1 MSTERKTIGKTT
13 PSSTPRP
20 RAPGIRAGKM
30 KTSAVTPARQ
40 ARPEAGVPADTA
52 LAVPSMIAADTL
64 PAVAIFAD
72 GACSGNPGPGGWGA
86 ILVFPAGRKRLEI
99 SGADLDT
106 TNNRMEMMGVV
117 EGLRRLKV
125 KSRVRV
131 VTDSRYV
138 IDGMKSWIHT
148 WRRNGWK
155 TSDRTPV
162 KKRDLWELLSE
173 LSGKHEAIFEWVP
186 GHKGHAEN
194 ERCDAMAR
202 AAIDTA
208 RKLAAG
214 PRRPTA
220 R

>member
-1 MSTERKTIGKTT
+1 MSTERRATRKTT
-13 PSSTPRP
+13 PTGTPRP
-20 RAPGIRAGKM
+20 RAPGARVRKAK
-30 KTSAVTPARQ
+30 AAPTPPDFRDS
-40 ARPEAGVPADTA
+40 RETDTPT
-52 LAVPSMIAADTL
+52 LAANTL
-64 PAVAIFAD
+64 PTVDLYAD

-86 ILVFPAGRKRLEI
+86 ILVSPAGRRRLEI

-155 TSDRTPV
+155 TSDRKPV
-162 KKRDLWELLSE
+162 KNKDLWELLSE
-173 LSGKHEAIFEWVP
+173 LSGKHETVFAWVA

-202 AAIDTA
+202 EAIDTA

-214 PRRPTA
+214 SRRSAT

>member
-1 MSTERKTIGKTT
+1 MSPKRKTSRKRTATGARTRKTQA
-13 PSSTPRP
+13 ST
-20 RAPGIRAGKM
+20 
-30 KTSAVTPARQ
+30 VTPATQ
-40 ARPEAGVPADTA
+40 KQPGAGVTADSDAGIPAN
-52 LAVPSMIAADTL
+52 AADML
-64 PAVAIFAD
+64 PTVILFAD

-86 ILVFPAGRKRLEI
+86 ILVSPASGKRLEI

-106 TNNRMEMMGVV
+106 TNNRMEMIGII
-117 EGLRRLKV
+117 EGLRRLKG

-138 IDGMKSWIHT
+138 VDGMKSWIHA
-148 WRRNGWK
+148 WRRNGWL
-155 TSDRTPV
+155 TSDKKPV
-162 KKRDLWELLSE
+162 KNRDLWEQLSDLGRE
-173 LSGKHEAIFEWVP
+173 HETAFEWVR
-186 GHKGHAEN
+186 GHEGHAEN

-214 PRRPTA
+214 PRRAAT

>member
-1 MSTERKTIGKTT
+1 MSTKSRTTRKTT
-13 PSSTPRP
+13 PAGAPHP
-20 RAPGIRAGKM
+20 RAPGARARKA
-30 KTSAVTPARQ
+30 KTVAIPPSPQNPPETAIPAV
-40 ARPEAGVPADTA
+40 
-52 LAVPSMIAADTL
+52 AADTL
-64 PAVAIFAD
+64 PKVTVFAD

-155 TSDRTPV
+155 TSDRKPV
-162 KKRDLWELLSE
+162 KNRDLWELLSE
-173 LSGKHEAIFEWVP
+173 LSGKHETVFEWVG
-186 GHKGHAEN
+186 GHKGHVEN

-214 PRRPTA
+214 PRRSAT

>member
-1 MSTERKTIGKTT
+1 MSTERRTIRKTT
-13 PSSTPRP
+13 PTATPRS
-20 RAPGIRAGKM
+20 RAPGARARKA
-30 KTSAVTPARQ
+30 KTAAIPSDSGDLPESGIPA
-40 ARPEAGVPADTA
+40 
-52 LAVPSMIAADTL
+52 IAADTL
-64 PAVAIFAD
+64 PAVALFAD

-86 ILVFPAGRKRLEI
+86 ILVSPASGKRLEI
-99 SGADLDT
+99 SGSDLDT

-138 IDGMKSWIHT
+138 IDGMKSWIHA

-155 TSDRTPV
+155 TSDKKPV
-162 KKRDLWELLSE
+162 KNRDLWELLSE
-173 LSGKHEAIFEWVP
+173 LSGRHETVFEWVG

-214 PRRPTA
+214 PGRPAT

>member
-1 MSTERKTIGKTT
+1 MSTNRPTTGKTSPT
-13 PSSTPRP
+13 APPRP
-20 RAPGIRAGKM
+20 RAPGARTRKSKAS
-30 KTSAVTPARQ
+30 TATPAQ
-40 ARPEAGVPADTA
+40 QGQPGTGTPTDTA
-52 LAVPSMIAADTL
+52 AGIPAIAAE
-64 PAVAIFAD
+64 AIPQVSLFAD

-86 ILVFPAGRKRLEI
+86 ILVSPASGKRLEI

-106 TNNRMEMMGVV
+106 TNNRMEMIGVV

-138 IDGMKSWIHT
+138 VDGMKNWIYA
-148 WRRNGWK
+148 WRRNGWLTANRK
-155 TSDRTPV
+155 PV
-162 KKRDLWELLSE
+162 KNRDLWELLGD
-173 LSGKHEAIFEWVP
+173 LSREHETVFEWVR
-186 GHKGHAEN
+186 GHEGHAEN

-214 PRRPTA
+214 PRRSAT

>member
-1 MSTERKTIGKTT
+1 M
-13 PSSTPRP
+13 
-20 RAPGIRAGKM
+20 
-30 KTSAVTPARQ
+30 PA
-40 ARPEAGVPADTA
+40 
-52 LAVPSMIAADTL
+52 IAADTL
-64 PAVAIFAD
+64 PTVALFAD

-86 ILVFPAGRKRLEI
+86 ILVSTAGGKRLEI

-138 IDGMKSWIHT
+138 IDGMKSWIHA

-155 TSDRTPV
+155 TSDRKPV
-162 KKRDLWELLSE
+162 KNRDIWELLSK
-173 LSGKHEAIFEWVP
+173 LSSEHETVFEWVG

-214 PRRPTA
+214 PRRPAT

>member
-1 MSTERKTIGKTT
+1 MVPSVAMSTERRTTGKT
-13 PSSTPRP
+13 SASGIRRP
-20 RAPGIRAGKM
+20 RAPGARASKA
-30 KTSAVTPARQ
+30 KAAAIPPDSQDP
-40 ARPEAGVPADTA
+40 PETGIPADTA
-52 LAVPSMIAADTL
+52 VAL
-64 PAVAIFAD
+64 PAVTLFAD

-86 ILVFPAGRKRLEI
+86 ILVSPASGKRLEI

-106 TNNRMEMMGVV
+106 TNNRMEMIGII
-117 EGLRRLKV
+117 EGLRRLKG

-138 IDGMKSWIHT
+138 VDGMKSWIHA
-148 WRRNGWK
+148 WRRNGWL
-155 TSDRTPV
+155 TSDKKPV
-162 KKRDLWELLSE
+162 KNRDLWERLSDLGRE
-173 LSGKHEAIFEWVP
+173 HETAFEWVR
-186 GHKGHAEN
+186 GHEGHAEN

-214 PRRPTA
+214 PRRAAT